1 LPPIQLFASFLR
13 YRPAWLGSD
22 LIAGIMLAAIAIPEQ
37 MATAHLAGM
46 PPQAGL
52 YAFAAG
58 GIAFAIFG
66 ANRFVSVGAD
76 STVAPI
82 FAGSITALATASA
95 AQYPLFVGWV
105 ALLSG
110 SILVIAG
117 LLRAGWIAD
126 FLSVPVTIGFLAG
139 ISVHIIVAQLP
150 QVLGVPEASGPLLLR
165 LAAILAEIPKANPA
179 AVVIGLAVFALAFGA
194 ERISARIPGALIG
207 LALAAIAAAALGL
220 PAQGLAMLGALPSA
234 PPVLAF
240 PAIDLPDALRL
251 LPIAVIVSLV
261 CIMQTATVVRLF
273 PSDETVFEDPSP
285 DFAAVGAGSI
295 LSALIG
301 GFAVNASPP
310 RTAVVRES
318 GGRSQLASVTALACI
333 GLLVLFFSNLTAL
346 VPQAALGGVL
356 VFIGARIFRVGDML
370 RIAQY
375 GGIEIWFVGI
385 AALLVIVLP
394 IEVGMALSIGLS
406 LARGIYVIARP
417 PSTELVHVSDST
429 IWWPP
434 SLTDHGNRVPG
445 IVVFAPAAPIAFTNG
460 QFIVA
465 RLRGLIAAAAQ
476 PVRLVVIEG
485 SGVLDV
491 DYTGARILCDTIG
504 TLRKGGI
511 EVALARLSDPDAQV
525 AAKRTG
531 LIDSVGEDHVFRSV
545 DEAIV
550 ALGGYEPLAVK

>member
-1 LPPIQLFASFLR
+1 
-13 YRPAWLGSD
+13 
-22 LIAGIMLAAIAIPEQ
+22 MLAAIAIPEQ

-76 STVAPI
+76 STIAPI
-82 FAGSITALATASA
+82 FAGSISALATATA
-95 AQYPLFVGWV
+95 AQYPLFVGVV
-105 ALLSG
+105 ALFSG
-110 SILVIAG
+110 SILVVAG

-139 ISVHIIVAQLP
+139 IAVHIIVAQLP
-150 QVLGVPEASGPLLLR
+150 QVFGVPEASGPLLVR
-165 LAAILAEIPKANPA
+165 LAALLGEIPKANPA

-194 ERISARIPGALIG
+194 ERVSARIPGALIG
-207 LALAAIAAAALGL
+207 LVGAAIAAAALGL
-220 PAQGLAMLGALPSA
+220 PANGLAMLGALPSA
-234 PPVLAF
+234 PPVLEF
-240 PAIDLPDALRL
+240 PAVDLADALRL
-251 LPIAVIVSLV
+251 VPIAVIVALV
-261 CIMQTATVVRLF
+261 CVMQTATVVRLF
-273 PSDETVFEDPSP
+273 PSEDTVVEDPSP

-295 LSALIG
+295 LAALIG
-301 GFAVNASPP
+301 GFAVDASPP
-310 RTAVVRES
+310 RTAVVCES
-318 GGRSQLASVTALACI
+318 GGRSQLASVVALLGI
-333 GLLVLFFSNLTAL
+333 GVLVLFFSNLTAF

-356 VFIGARIFRVGDML
+356 VFIGIRIFRVQDML
-370 RIAQY
+370 RIARY
-375 GGIEIWFVGI
+375 GGVEIWFVGI

-417 PSTELVHVSDST
+417 PSTELVHVSGT
-429 IWWPP
+429 TVWWPP
-434 SLTDHGNRVPG
+434 SLTEKGARMPG

-460 QFIVA
+460 HFIVA
-465 RLRGLIAAAAQ
+465 RLRALIAATQ

-491 DYTGARILCDTIG
+491 DYTGARILCDAIAR
-504 TLRKGGI
+504 LRKDGV
-511 EVALARLSDPDAQV
+511 EVALARLSDPNAQA